1 MPELPETTRRRLTRM
16 GLTEQEAEVL
26 MAVDAGREVG
36 FDGEPGK
43 GAVAYFD
50 RLAQGRD
57 ARTAVNWMTHEL
69 LGQLAAR
76 KETFSDNPVSVEQL
90 GELVDMVQGGKV
102 TGTSGKTLLRHI
114 IAHRSTASPLTLAQ
128 ELTLVAI
135 PDDGDALVKK
145 WCSEAIEALPEE
157 ADKVRQGNLKVMNRV
172 VGKVMQLSGGRANAG
187 DVRRVLE
194 ELLQKS

>member
-57 ARTAVNWMTHEL
+57 ARTAVNWYVWCRLVVEVVLKNCRMTHEL

-102 TGTSGKTLLRHI
+102 TGDDDFLSLITGRSFTRLCMPYRHI
-114 IAHRSTASPLTLAQ
+114 GENSITSHNRPPLNSVSLDTGAGID
-128 ELTLVAI
+128 TGCNTRRRRC
-135 PDDGDALVKK
+135 PG
-145 WCSEAIEALPEE
+145 EE
-157 ADKVRQGNLKVMNRV
+157 MVLGSNR
-172 VGKVMQLSGGRANAG
+172 GAP
-187 DVRRVLE
+187 
-194 ELLQKS
+194 